1 MPVISFVSPKG
12 GVGKT
17 TATLLLAGELAD
29 SGATVRIIDADPNR
43 PIVDWSQLPGKP
55 DSITVVECRDENAI
69 FDEIENGLEEAQ
81 FTLVDLEG
89 AATAAVTFAISRSD
103 LVLIPCKGSHLDATQ
118 AARAI
123 KLVKQTERGTRA
135 AIDFAILFS
144 QIPPALRSNNQRDIA
159 DQFTEADVPVIPV
172 MIYNREAYRVMFA
185 TGGTLRTIND
195 RGMGNMKAALENAE
209 SYASAVVERLRRNR
223 TQKKEKVA

>member
-29 SGATVRIIDADPNR
+29 AGGTVRIIDADPNL
-43 PIVDWSQLPGKP
+43 PIVDWAELPNRP
-55 DSITVVECRDENAI
+55 EAITVVACRDENAI
-69 FDEIENGLEEAQ
+69 IDEIEKGIAEAK

-89 AATAAVTFAISRSD
+89 AATAAVTFAIAQSD
-103 LVLIPCKGSHLDATQ
+103 LVIIPCKGSHLDAAQ

-123 KLVKQTERGTRA
+123 KLVKQTARGTKTE
-135 AIDFAILFS
+135 IDFAILFS

-159 DQFTEADVPVIPV
+159 EQFADADVPVVPV
-172 MIYNREAYRVMFA
+172 MIYNREAYRAMFA
-185 TGGTLRTIND
+185 AGGTLRTMD
-195 RGMGNMKAALENAE
+195 DKSVGNIKAAFENAE
-209 SYASAVVERLRRNR
+209 AYAEAVLKRLRTARER
-223 TQKKEKVA
+223 REAA

>member
-29 SGATVRIIDADPNR
+29 AGGTVRIIDADPNQ
-43 PIVDWSQLPGKP
+43 PLVDWAMLPGKP
-55 DSITVVECRDENAI
+55 DTISVVACRDENSI
-69 FDEIENGLEEAQ
+69 IDEIEKGTAEAR

-89 AATAAVTFAISRSD
+89 AATAAVTFAIAQSD
-103 LVLIPCKGSHLDATQ
+103 LVIIPCKGSHLDATQ

-123 KLVKQTERGTRA
+123 KLVKQTERGTKTE
-135 AIDFAILFS
+135 IDFAVLFS
-144 QIPPALRSNNQRDIA
+144 QIPPALRSNNQRDISE
-159 DQFTEADVPVIPV
+159 QFTDAAVPVIPV

-185 TGGTLRTIND
+185 SGGTLRTINEK
-195 RGMGNMKAALENAE
+195 GVGNIKAALENAE
-209 SYASAVVERLRRNR
+209 YYAEAVLARLRATRA
-223 TQKKEKVA
+223 KKEAA

>member
-29 SGATVRIIDADPNR
+29 AGGTVRIIDADPNLPLEDWAKLPNR
-43 PIVDWSQLPGKP
+43 PE
-55 DSITVVECRDENAI
+55 SITVVGCRDENAI
-69 FDEIENGLEEAQ
+69 IDEIERGIEEAR

-89 AATAAVTFAISRSD
+89 AATAAVTFAIAQSD
-103 LVLIPCKGSHLDATQ
+103 LVIIPCKGSHLDATQ

-123 KLVKQTERGTRA
+123 KLVKQTERGARTK
-135 AIDFAILFS
+135 IDYAILFS

-159 DQFTEADVPVIPV
+159 EQFTDADIPVIPV
-172 MIYNREAYRVMFA
+172 MIYNREAYRAMFA
-185 TGGTLRTIND
+185 AGGTLRTIND
-195 RGMGNMKAALENAE
+195 RGVGNMKAALDNAE
-209 SYASAVVERLRRNR
+209 AYASAVLERLRSAR
-223 TQKKEKVA
+223 TKKEEAAA